1 VEPLRPLVADDP
13 EWTRLAEYLR
23 QQLPASGID
32 ASQLAAE
39 MDIAQFP
46 GGHSNLTYLV
56 RFGAFDLVVRR
67 PPPGPLPANAH
78 DIGREHAWLSALHPL
93 FPLAPQPYLFCD
105 DPNVIGS
112 VFCAME
118 RRRGLVIRQDEPP
131 AIQSAESRTRVSHAM
146 VDTLAQ
152 LHAVPVAKG
161 LLSKLG
167 KPKGFVGRQIAN
179 WTERWHAAQTT
190 LVPDLDSVATWL
202 AAHVPRD
209 PAGPSVVHGDYKLDN
224 VMLDTDEPSRIVAVF
239 DWEMAALGDPL
250 VDVGLLLAYWG
261 RTAPPDA
268 NGHAG
273 AITER
278 AGWLTRDEIVER
290 YARASKRDV
299 SAIRFYEVFA
309 LFKVAIVVQQLFARY
324 VRGESKDE
332 RFARFDTR
340 VAYLAARAAGCIS
353 TR

>member
-1 VEPLRPLVADDP
+1 MEPLRPLVADDP

-23 QQLPASGID
+23 QRLPACGID
-32 ASQLAAE
+32 ASRLAGD

-56 RFGAFDLVVRR
+56 RFGAFELIVRR
-67 PPPGPLPANAH
+67 PPPGPLPPKAH
-78 DIGREHAWLSALHPL
+78 DVAREHTWLSALHPR
-93 FPLAPQPYLFCD
+93 FPLAPQPYLLCD

-131 AIQSAESRTRVSHAM
+131 TMRSPDSRRRASEAV
-146 VDTLAQ
+146 VDTLAA
-152 LHAVPVAKG
+152 LHAVTVANG
-161 LLSKLG
+161 PLAKLG
-167 KPKGFVGRQIAN
+167 KPKGFVSRQVTS
-179 WTERWHAAQTT
+179 WSERWREAQTT
-190 LVPDLDSVATWL
+190 LVPDIDAIAAWL
-202 AAHVPRD
+202 TTHLPPD
-209 PAGPSVVHGDYKLDN
+209 PATPSVVHGDYKLDN
-224 VMLDTDEPSRIVAVF
+224 VMIDADEAGRIVAVL

-250 VDVGLLLAYWG
+250 VDLGILLAYWG
-261 RTAPPDA
+261 PTARPDP
-268 NGHAG
+268 NGHPTL
-273 AITER
+273 ITDR
-278 AGWLTRDEIVER
+278 PGWLTRDDIVER
-290 YARASKRDV
+290 YALASQRDV

-340 VAYLAARAAGCIS
+340 VTYLAARATGCIS
-353 TR
+353 AR